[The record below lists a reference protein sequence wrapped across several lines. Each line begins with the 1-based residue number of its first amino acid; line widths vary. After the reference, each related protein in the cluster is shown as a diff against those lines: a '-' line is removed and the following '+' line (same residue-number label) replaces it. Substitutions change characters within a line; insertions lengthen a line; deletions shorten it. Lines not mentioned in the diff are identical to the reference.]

1 VLFLAFLL
9 FDHAAVDALLARPG
23 AIMTQRQ
30 AMLHP
35 ASASVARTLCP
46 HCPALVA
53 RSSAVTMK
61 FNMEKFKAV
70 GATVLERTA
79 CIASYIF
86 AFTEIST
93 SFAVKVFLNVDS
105 PAMKFFYANFVAKL
119 VNLYIQNVYLIFALM
134 IGIFIAASRGNMGGS
149 KFARFNIIQAI
160 LLNIICSC
168 VSAVFP
174 LMPLVIRESAV
185 GLLLANF
192 MYLGTCALIVYSSVL
207 IAFGRYPKIPVLSE
221 GARLQV
227 QRGYSD

>member
-1 VLFLAFLL
+1 MMA
-9 FDHAAVDALLARPG
+9 ALLASFLLLDNAAVEALIARPY
-23 AIMTQRQ
+23 I
-30 AMLHP
+30 
-35 ASASVARTLCP
+35 VAPPRP
-46 HCPALVA
+46 VISRPALVSVAAPAPATA
-53 RSSAVTMK
+53 RTGVATMK
-61 FNMEKFKAV
+61 FNFNKLKAT
-70 GATVLERTA
+70 GGTVLERTA

-86 AFTEIST
+86 AFVEIST
-93 SFAVKVFLNVDS
+93 TFAVKVFLNTDS
-105 PAMKFFYANFVAKL
+105 TALKFFYVNYVQKL

-134 IGIFIAASRGNMGGS
+134 IGIFITASRGSLGGS

-174 LMPLVIRESAV
+174 LMPLVLRESAL

-192 MYLGTCALIVYSSVL
+192 LYLGTIILILYSSVL
-207 IAFGRYPKIPVLSE
+207 IACGRYPRIPVLSE